1 MEITDIAMA
10 QKNTMKK
17 NFRGLTLIEV
27 VVAMAIFSILMVS
40 AAQVFTT
47 GLLSFKQNVSV
58 ERDVESL
65 GALMN
70 QIAKELRTS
79 TVGGSGTGALVSN
92 PATIVYYD
100 YSQGKC
106 IRYSSSSGS
115 LATAGTIRR
124 QEHTPPDT
132 STPPDGIPDFTD
144 IATDCSSGWSSA
156 IDVTPADTKLNL
168 RTNESIAGKVGGVQM
183 TFTLNSSTKPVQIR
197 TFVSGRDYKKSGL

>member
-1 MEITDIAMA
+1 MA
-10 QKNTMKK
+10 KRNIMKK
-17 NFRGLTLIEV
+17 TVRGLTLIEV
-27 VVAMAIFSILMVS
+27 VVAMAVFSILMAS

-79 TVGGSGTGALVSN
+79 TIGGNGTGNQVSD
-92 PATIVYYD
+92 PATLVYYD

-124 QEHTPPDT
+124 QEHTPPDI

-144 IATDCSSGWSSA
+144 IATDCSGGWSSA
-156 IDVTPADTKLNL
+156 VDVTPANTKLNL
-168 RTNESIAGKVGGVQM
+168 KTNESIAGKVGGVQIL
-183 TFTLNSSTKPVQIR
+183 FTINSSAKPVQIR
-197 TFVSGRDYKKSGL
+197 TFVSARDYKKSGL